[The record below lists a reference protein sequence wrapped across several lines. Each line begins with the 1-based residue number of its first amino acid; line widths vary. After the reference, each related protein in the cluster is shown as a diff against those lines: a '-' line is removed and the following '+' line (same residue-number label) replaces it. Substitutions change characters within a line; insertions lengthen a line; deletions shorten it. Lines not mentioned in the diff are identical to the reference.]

1 MTVAPRCD
9 TQARLGVHPSYDA
22 AMAET
27 AVVIGGGT
35 MGVGIAY
42 VLAVAG
48 VRVDLVDADEGLA
61 ATAADRAGDLA
72 GGAVARGKLAADQVG
87 TVRARIRAVGRVE
100 DATAG
105 ADVVVEAVPERA
117 DLKRDVLAA
126 AERALHPAL
135 LATNTSGISIGDL
148 AGTLAAP
155 DRFLGL
161 HFFNPVPAM
170 ALVEVVVG
178 PATGPA
184 ARAAALALVEQIG
197 KTAVVV
203 ADAPGFATSRL
214 GVALGLEAIRMV
226 EQGVAEPADIDRAM
240 ELGYRHPVG
249 PLRLTDLVGLDVRLD
264 IARNLAA
271 AYGPRFDPPQLLID
285 LVARGHLGK
294 KAGQGFYTWE

>member
-1 MTVAPRCD
+1 MP
-9 TQARLGVHPSYDA
+9 P
-22 AMAET
+22 MADT

-48 VRVDLVDADEGLA
+48 ARVDLVDADADLA
-61 ATAADRAGDLA
+61 AAAVARAGDLA
-72 GGAVARGKLAADQVG
+72 EGAVARGKLAPDQVAA
-87 TVRARIRAVGRVE
+87 VRGRLRPAGRVE
-100 DATAG
+100 DATPG
-105 ADVVVEAVPERA
+105 ADVVIEAVPERA
-117 DLKRDVLAA
+117 DLKRAVLTA
-126 AERALHPAL
+126 AERALSPAL
-135 LATNTSGISIGDL
+135 LATNTSGISIGEL
-148 AGTLAAP
+148 AGALAAP
-155 DRFLGL
+155 ERFLGL

-178 PATGPA
+178 PATGDA
-184 ARAAALALVEQIG
+184 ARAVALALVERIG

-226 EQGVAEPADIDRAM
+226 EQGVAEPAAIDRAM

-271 AYGPRFDPPQLLID
+271 AYGPRFDPPRLLID
-285 LVARGHLGK
+285 MVARGDLGK
-294 KAGQGFYTWE
+294 KTGQGFYTWA